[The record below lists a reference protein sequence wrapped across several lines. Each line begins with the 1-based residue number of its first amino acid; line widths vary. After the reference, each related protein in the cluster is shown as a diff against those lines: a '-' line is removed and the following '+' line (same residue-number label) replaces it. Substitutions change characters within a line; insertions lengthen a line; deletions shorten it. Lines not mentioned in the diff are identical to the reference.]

1 MKAVVISASLA
12 LVLSAAPVF
21 AQAAPAGRGA
31 QPAAPRPAA
40 PAPAPAAAAPATP
53 PPAPVPFPAGA
64 KIAYVNLQLIAN
76 QSAEGKSLT
85 AKVQALMAK
94 KQQDAATKQKQLA
107 DAQNKL
113 QTSSALMSEAARG
126 ALEKD
131 IERMNVEG
139 QRFQQDAQA
148 EINELSRSLQNEFQQ
163 KLFPILNDI
172 VRDHDRLLL
181 TPPTPSSRQR
191 RHRPTTQA
199 ITKLDERRSRAAAGD
214 ARCARNGE
222 VGRAGHQR
230 PSPARSD
237 LLPLSS
243 QLVDRSSTGPGRLV
257 GVRRHLNEEFFRT
270 FPGTRSCRRA
280 HRIAV
285 AAGGPAA
292 AAPRGQQ
299 A

>member
-1 MKAVVISASLA
+1 MKAVLISASLA

-40 PAPAPAAAAPATP
+40 PAPAQPAAAAPAP
-53 PPAPVPFPAGA
+53 PPAAPVPFPAGA

-94 KQQDAATKQKQLA
+94 KQQEAAAKQKQLA

-113 QTSSALMSEAARG
+113 QTSSALMSEAART

-131 IERMNVEG
+131 VERMNVEG

-148 EINELSRSLQNEFQQ
+148 EINELSQSLQNEFQQ

-172 VRDHDRLLL
+172 VRDHDLHLLL
-181 TPPTPSSRQR
+181 SAADAGIVAGNAGIDLTLEAVR
-191 RHRPTTQA
+191 
-199 ITKLDERRSRAAAGD
+199 KLDEKT
-214 ARCARNGE
+214 
-222 VGRAGHQR
+222 
-230 PSPARSD
+230 
-237 LLPLSS
+237 L
-243 QLVDRSSTGPGRLV
+243 
-257 GVRRHLNEEFFRT
+257 
-270 FPGTRSCRRA
+270 
-280 HRIAV
+280 
-285 AAGGPAA
+285 AGGKPAA
-292 AAPRGQQ
+292 AAP
-299 A
+299 APAAK

>member
-53 PPAPVPFPAGA
+53 PAAPVPFPAGA

-85 AKVQALMAK
+85 AKVQARMAK
-94 KQQDAATKQKQLA
+94 KQQEAATKQKQLA

-148 EINELSRSLQNEFQQ
+148 EINELSQSLQNEFQQ

-172 VRDHDRLLL
+172 VRDHDLHLLL
-181 TPPTPSSRQR
+181 SAADAGIVAGNAGIDLTLEAVR
-191 RHRPTTQA
+191 R
-199 ITKLDERRSRAAAGD
+199 LDEKTLAGSRPAA
-214 ARCARNGE
+214 
-222 VGRAGHQR
+222 
-230 PSPARSD
+230 PA
-237 LLPLSS
+237 
-243 QLVDRSSTGPGRLV
+243 
-257 GVRRHLNEEFFRT
+257 
-270 FPGTRSCRRA
+270 
-280 HRIAV
+280 
-285 AAGGPAA
+285 PAA
-292 AAPRGQQ
+292 APPAT
-299 A
+299 AK